1 MNTINLI
8 YKNKI
13 FYSFH
18 KHAINYHY
26 PPKKHD
32 KIYNNYIFMD
42 KIRNTFE
49 ELYNKIYYDYYWNN
63 NYNIIL
69 SEKEYNQITIL
80 LCFQ

>member
-49 ELYNKIYYDYYWNN
+49 ELYNKM
-63 NYNIIL
+63 
-69 SEKEYNQITIL
+69 
-80 LCFQ
+80 